1 VRGAYF
7 AGRSIS
13 LDIRQI
19 VQEGRV
25 RPPIRDPLQ
34 RRRKD
39 VLLRAEEDVIRAADA
54 LARRVGVSRNEALNA
69 MLRAFVQDETALGAE
84 TAMLHL
90 VSSWQLESQQQSGVR
105 SPRPARRTRPR
116 PCGCQKVGRRL

>member
-1 VRGAYF
+1 M
-7 AGRSIS
+7 
-13 LDIRQI
+13 
-19 VQEGRV
+19 

-69 MLRAFVQDETALGAE
+69 MLRAFVQDETDRRCASRR
-84 TAMLHL
+84 
-90 VSSWQLESQQQSGVR
+90 SSRQ
-105 SPRPARRTRPR
+105 
-116 PCGCQKVGRRL
+116 